1 MRMMNLLRM
10 NELQSSTTLC
20 LMLNLAGKNQSTTRK
35 RMSATF
41 IGIIKEEGEEMN
53 TAVAEKEHALY
64 LPKQTER
71 T

>member
-1 MRMMNLLRM
+1 
-10 NELQSSTTLC
+10 
-20 LMLNLAGKNQSTTRK
+20 
-35 RMSATF
+35 MSATF